1 VSGAQHSLKK
11 CIKEHSVTLFLEKT
25 EGDTN
30 KMKAVWVNPTR
41 KTRHK
46 RKSLAGATTGGK
58 KPGRKDEDGD
68 EDSGDDDDSEESDI
82 GSQTKAEIVDLDDN
96 ADEAKQDEVK
106 HESDTDEGVVE
117 GEDKAPTQ
125 DPVND
130 RDGEEGELEIPTRPR
145 LKKRTF
151 M

>member
-1 VSGAQHSLKK
+1 LKK

-30 KMKAVWVNPTR
+30 KMKAVRVNPTR

-46 RKSLAGATTGGK
+46 HKSLVGATTGGK
-58 KPGRKDEDGD
+58 KPGRNGD
-68 EDSGDDDDSEESDI
+68 KDSGDDDDSEETDI
-82 GSQTKAEIVDLDDN
+82 GSQTKAEIVDSDDN
-96 ADEAKQDEVK
+96 ADEAKQDEVQ
-106 HESDTDEGVVE
+106 HESDTDEDVVE

-125 DPVND
+125 DPVNA

-145 LKKRTF
+145 LKK
-151 M
+151 